1 MFCKNCGTQLD
12 DNQKFCPK
20 CGTPVQQGGQSDQN
34 AGAAA
39 KQGGQPQGGYQ
50 QEANSEGYQQ
60 GMNNAGYQQGGYNTG
75 YQQPPYN
82 GYPQGG
88 QPPKKNSG
96 KPVVFIVIGII
107 VLIAIVAAVIF
118 GVRNCTAGN
127 SYTDPVES
135 FMEGM
140 EKQDGDKI
148 MDAFSDG
155 TIKALEEESGYSE
168 SELADMFEQMFT
180 GSLGTDINVGAY
192 QIDYEILDEE
202 DLSSDEIADIQ
213 EEFDAQGV
221 DEKVQD
227 AKALEVNMIVSME
240 ELTDETYE
248 ESMDFQVIKVGGKWY
263 IDPTSM

>member
-39 KQGGQPQGGYQ
+39 QQGGQTQSGYQ
-50 QEANSEGYQQ
+50 QEVNNAGYQQ
-60 GMNNAGYQQGGYNTG
+60 ETNNAGYQQGGYNPG

-96 KPVVFIVIGII
+96 KSVVFIVIGII
-107 VLIAIVAAVIF
+107 VLIAIVVAVIF
-118 GVRNCTAGN
+118 GVRSCTAGN

-168 SELADMFEQMFT
+168 SELADMFEQMFI

-213 EEFDAQGV
+213 EEFDAQGL
-221 DEKVQD
+221 DEKIQD
-227 AKALEVNMIVSME
+227 AKALEINMIVSME

-248 ESMDFQVIKVGGKWY
+248 ESMDLQVIKVGGKWY